1 MNPNYVGI
9 HATRQANDRQN
20 LSSSFMLLDKLMID
34 KNVAYPQTYLIY
46 RNANKNCHQLAS
58 RVQETSNIASP
69 EKLFYLIVGSHLA

>member
-46 RNANKNCHQLAS
+46 RNAK
-58 RVQETSNIASP
+58 
-69 EKLFYLIVGSHLA
+69 KIVIN